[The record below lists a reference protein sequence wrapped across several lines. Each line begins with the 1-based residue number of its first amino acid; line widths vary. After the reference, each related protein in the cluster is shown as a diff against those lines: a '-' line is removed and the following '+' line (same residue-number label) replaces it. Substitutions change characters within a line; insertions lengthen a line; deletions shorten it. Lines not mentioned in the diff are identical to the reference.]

1 MPIIGESGQDVFV
14 QLNTQWW
21 EGGKIIKPGD
31 TFEPRQLD
39 TPLDEMVRKQGGRRS
54 QTKSKTKRG
63 RYIQA
68 RPSPRDSSDVALD
81 ATLRAAAPYQRQRKD
96 LKESHQ
102 VAFAVRREDFQK
114 KVRVRKTANLI
125 LFLVDGSWSMAVAE
139 RMKATKSAILS
150 LLTDAYQR
158 RDRVGLIV
166 FQKDR
171 STLVLAPTNSVLLAQ
186 RALSNIPVGGKTPLS
201 AGLQMAFEVLQRE
214 KILHPDVQPLLIVL
228 TDGAGNVPL
237 VPGRPVAEETAELA
251 GMFATENIHSVVVN
265 MEQKVFDS
273 GLAQRLAENMNAVCY
288 TIEDLRGETLFET
301 VQKEIQTPSAP
312 TYRELG

>member
-1 MPIIGESGQDVFV
+1 MPIVGESGQDVFV

-21 EGGKIIKPGD
+21 EGGKIIKPGE

-96 LKESHQ
+96 LKELHQ

-158 RDRVGLIV
+158 RDRVGLVV

-171 STLVLAPTNSVLLAQ
+171 ATLVLAPTNSVLLAQ
-186 RALSNIPVGGKTPLS
+186 RALTNIPVGGKTPLS

-237 VPGRPVAEETAELA
+237 TPGRAVAEETTELA
-251 GMFATENIHSVVVN
+251 KMFATEKIHSVVIN
-265 MEQKVFDS
+265 MEQKIFDS
-273 GLAQRLAENMNAVCY
+273 GLAQRLAEDMDAVCY
-288 TIEDLRGETLFET
+288 TIEDLRGETLYET

-312 TYRELG
+312 SYRELG